1 MNSMTGFGKAEIKT
15 KSVHCSAEIT
25 SFNNRFLEMSIRLP
39 RQISALEAPLRELIS
54 KEVSRGKVTVFVNCE
69 KTGPNSQKY
78 SINAEAFEAYNNQL
92 KKIKKKLGLK
102 GEIDIGNLLSFPSIC
117 ESPSNSTDIKEIW
130 PQIKKAVEQ
139 ALGQLSRMRSI
150 EGSALAKDMAARV
163 GRTLN
168 MLKAVKSASSNSA
181 KNYRKKL
188 SKRLEEILA
197 NGKLDRTRLEQE
209 VAILAEKADISEE
222 CTRFESHARQF
233 GKTLKAKGE
242 IGKKL
247 NFILQEMNREVN
259 TMSSKCSEYAVA
271 KVALE
276 MKEEVEKLREQVQN
290 VE

>member
-15 KSVHCSAEIT
+15 QSIHCSAEIT
-25 SFNNRFLEMSIRLP
+25 SFNNRFLELSIRLP

-54 KEVSRGKVTVFVNCE
+54 KKVSRGKVTVFVNCE
-69 KTGPNSQKY
+69 KTGPNSEKY
-78 SINAEAFEAYNNQL
+78 TINTEALEAYSSQL
-92 KKIKKKLGLK
+92 KKIKKKLGLR
-102 GEIDIGNLLSFPSIC
+102 GEIEIGDLLSFPSITDL
-117 ESPSNSTDIKEIW
+117 PSNSTDVKEIW
-130 PQIKKAVEQ
+130 PQVKKAVEQ
-139 ALGQLSRMRSI
+139 ALGQLSKMRSI
-150 EGSALAKDMAARV
+150 EGSALAKDMSSRV

-168 MLKAVKSASSNSA
+168 MLRAVKSASSNSA
-181 KNYRKKL
+181 KSYRKKL
-188 SKRLEEILA
+188 SKRIEEILS

-271 KVALE
+271 KVALN

>member
-15 KSVHCSAEIT
+15 KSVQCSAEIT
-25 SFNNRFLEMSIRLP
+25 SFNNRFLELSIRLP

-54 KEVSRGKVTVFVNCE
+54 KKVSRGKVTVFVNYE
-69 KTGPNSQKY
+69 KTGPNSTKY
-78 SINAEAFEAYNNQL
+78 SINAEALEAYSSQL

-102 GEIDIGNLLSFPSIC
+102 GEIEIGDLLSFPSIC
-117 ESPSNSTDIKEIW
+117 EPPSNSTDVKEIW
-130 PQIKKAVEQ
+130 PQVKKAVEQ
-139 ALGQLSRMRSI
+139 ALGQLSKMRSI
-150 EGSALAKDMAARV
+150 EGSALAKDMASRV

-168 MLKAVKSASSNSA
+168 MLKAIKSASSNSA

-188 SKRLEEILA
+188 SKRIEEVLA

>member
-15 KSVHCSAEIT
+15 KSVQCSAEIT
-25 SFNNRFLEMSIRLP
+25 SFNNRFLELSIRLP

-54 KEVSRGKVTVFVNCE
+54 KKVSRGKVTVFVNFE

-78 SINAEAFEAYNNQL
+78 SINAEALEAYNSQL

-102 GEIDIGNLLSFPSIC
+102 GEIEIGDLLSFPSIC
-117 ESPSNSTDIKEIW
+117 EPPSNSTDVKEIW
-130 PQIKKAVEQ
+130 PQVKKAVEQ
-139 ALGQLSRMRSI
+139 ALGQLSKMRSI
-150 EGSALAKDMAARV
+150 EGSALAKDMASRV
-163 GRTLN
+163 GRTLI

-181 KNYRKKL
+181 NNYRKKL
-188 SKRLEEILA
+188 SKRIEEVLS
-197 NGKLDRTRLEQE
+197 NGKFDRTRLEQE

-222 CTRFESHARQF
+222 CTRFGSHARQF

>member
-54 KEVSRGKVTVFVNCE
+54 KKVSRGKVTIFVNCE

-92 KKIKKKLGLK
+92 IKIKKKLRLK

-139 ALGQLSRMRSI
+139 ALGRLSKMRSI
-150 EGSALAKDMAARV
+150 EGSALAKDMVARV

-168 MLKAVKSASSNSA
+168 MLKAIKSASSNSA
-181 KNYRKKL
+181 KNYRKKI
-188 SKRLEEILA
+188 SKRIGEILT